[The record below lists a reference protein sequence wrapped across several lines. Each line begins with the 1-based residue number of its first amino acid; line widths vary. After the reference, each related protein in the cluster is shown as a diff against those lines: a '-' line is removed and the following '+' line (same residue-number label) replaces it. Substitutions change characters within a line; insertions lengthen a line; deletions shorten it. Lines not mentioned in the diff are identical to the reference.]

1 MTTRDCRSVPA
12 PDSRKCRLLLAGLGL
27 VGQPA
32 TAYIATGKLT
42 LIQLTADRKLSEID
56 WEIEAFSRLA
66 LEKLLVRQ

>member
-1 MTTRDCRSVPA
+1 M
-12 PDSRKCRLLLAGLGL
+12 
-27 VGQPA
+27 GQPA